1 MEMNLKI
8 NVAALPPI
16 QRNLLLVLPALAIA
30 GLFIYFL
37 IMPTLE
43 EKKLLTDEVEKQK
56 AEIATLQKDAAKLPS
71 LLAEN
76 KRLESKLSDLQLQ
89 LPEEKEVSGLLRQV
103 SELGIKSG
111 LQISVWRPQGR
122 NIHPS
127 NEIYEIPVAVEMR
140 GGYHMFGQFFS
151 NITKLK
157 RIVNILNITMRVG
170 AQKKRET
177 GTNLNVSFI
186 SMTYSQIPEP
196 ERKELQKKSD
206 KGKKK

>member
-8 NVAALPPI
+8 NVATLPPL
-16 QRNLLLVLPALAIA
+16 QKKLLLVLPAVIIA

-43 EKKLLTDEVEKQK
+43 EKKALTDEVEKQK

-71 LLAEN
+71 LIAESQ
-76 KRLESKLSDLQLQ
+76 RLESKLSDLQLQ

-111 LQISVWRPQGR
+111 LQIASWRPQGR

-140 GGYHMFGQFFS
+140 GSYHMFGQFFS

-157 RIVNILNITMRVG
+157 RIVNILNINMKLG
-170 AQKKRET
+170 PQKK
-177 GTNLNVSFI
+177 GQAGAGLNVSFI
-186 SMTYSQIPEP
+186 SMTYSQIPEK
-196 ERKELQKKSD
+196 ERIELQKK
-206 KGKKK
+206 GKKK

>member
-1 MEMNLKI
+1 MEMKLKI
-8 NVAALPPI
+8 DIAALPPL
-16 QRNLLLVLPALAIA
+16 QKNLLLVLPALAIA

-37 IMPTLE
+37 IMPALD
-43 EKKLLTDEVEKQK
+43 EKKVLTSEVEKQK
-56 AEIATLQKDAAKLPS
+56 EEIATLQKDAAKLPT
-71 LLAEN
+71 LIAES

-111 LQISVWRPQGR
+111 IQIASWRPQGR

-140 GGYHMFGQFFS
+140 GSYHLFGQFFS

-157 RIVNILNITMRVG
+157 RIVNILNISMRVG
-170 AQKKRET
+170 TQKKGEA
-177 GTNLNVSFI
+177 GTTLNVTFT
-186 SMTYSQIPEP
+186 SMTYSQIPEQ
-196 ERKELQKKSD
+196 ERKELQKKAE